1 MQISTAS
8 RDFVVDVLVPEVRQ
22 EMQILNESFTD
33 PEVVKLFHGA
43 DWDIKW
49 LQRDFGIYVVNM
61 FDTYQVGY
69 QQCKC
74 CCNANAAA
82 AAAACKQQHRNCPV
96 IPWLFLLLISPRPAS
111 H

>member
-22 EMQILNESFTD
+22 ELQMLNESFTNSD
-33 PEVVKLFHGA
+33 VLKLFHGA

-61 FDTYQVGY
+61 FDTYQV
-69 QQCKC
+69 K
-74 CCNANAAA
+74 NVEDSLSSLLTNF
-82 AAAACKQQHRNCPV
+82 PV
-96 IPWLFLLLISPRPAS
+96 WILIII
-111 H
+111 